1 MSTPQ
6 KSVLILVAVFIAL
19 ISISGIIYLKSKQS
33 SNDKIIVTS
42 PPDNVFL
49 INTPTIT
56 PIIHLQNKSLNVRVD
71 KVLIP

>member
-42 PPDNVFL
+42 PPDNVFSR
-49 INTPTIT
+49 NTPTIT
-56 PIIHLQNKSLNVRVD
+56 PIIH
-71 KVLIP
+71 